1 MGNFDGWCW
10 YLYDIGVGILGG
22 AMWRLYSYEWP
33 DSCDRSALPPAALG
47 GAGRSS
53 AQPAQLKIQHDPQH
67 YTKQDQ
73 LKANI
78 IKIILSKKMFNA
90 INDLESSLGTRYLL
104 PSSVLAGL
112 PG

>member
-1 MGNFDGWCW
+1 MDVLHLPGPWGLVLRYLGGSLGNFDGWCW

-67 YTKQDQ
+67 YTKLHQ

-78 IKIILSKKMFNA
+78 IKIFLQKIL
-90 INDLESSLGTRYLL
+90 
-104 PSSVLAGL
+104 
-112 PG
+112 